1 MVRRQKARARGDPPN
16 FGEKTMK
23 QHNGSI
29 DIYSAGVTLLECAVG
44 LESNISTAKRI
55 ALKEMLEKWPDAA
68 ILSKMLKKPSLRPS
82 CDEILA
88 DPWVFLGG
96 GG

>member
-1 MVRRQKARARGDPPN
+1 
-16 FGEKTMK
+16 MK

-96 GG
+96 GGG